1 MELQKHLED
10 VSAALEEIE
19 DGVKDRQDELDSA
32 LDKADNFDRTFQVNF
47 LTKNDKRQ
55 VLHIFQTFF
64 IILDLKKVYLWLCF
78 EHEKFRFSE
87 PIRYDVIISVYRI
100 KLRKNK
106 R

>member
-47 LTKNDKRQ
+47 CK
-55 VLHIFQTFF
+55 I
-64 IILDLKKVYLWLCF
+64 
-78 EHEKFRFSE
+78 
-87 PIRYDVIISVYRI
+87 
-100 KLRKNK
+100 
-106 R
+106 